1 METQPRDR
9 SLFWPIVL
17 IGVGT
22 IWLLAN
28 FNLIPE
34 LSWASVARLWPLALI
49 AAGLDVLFGRSHPLI
64 SALIGLLTVGV
75 AVALLVA
82 GPRLGLAPAAPE
94 LVTERFSEPLEGA
107 TSADVTLD
115 LDRYETTVSA
125 LEGATE
131 LIDAELTHSGR
142 VNFEATGGAARRV
155 RLDYQSTPSF
165 LVFDFENEPAEWH
178 IGLAPGVPLVLGV
191 DSGSGNAT
199 LDLTALDLRELALN
213 SGSGSVTV
221 ALPATAEAYA
231 VQVEGGSGAQT
242 IQVPIDAAGQLE
254 YDGGSGSLRVEVANG
269 AAVRVDVRDSG
280 SGRVRVPSEWE
291 EIESGDDDEGIWQ
304 TPAYDA
310 AEDRQLLI
318 VVNDLGSG
326 EIVISDQ

>member
-1 METQPRDR
+1 MENQPRDR

-94 LVTERFSEPLEGA
+94 LVTERFSDPLNGA

-115 LDRYETTVSA
+115 LAQYATDISA
-125 LEGATE
+125 LEGSTD

-142 VNFEATGGAARRV
+142 VSFDATGGAARRV
-155 RLDYQSTPSF
+155 RLAYQSNPTF
-165 LVFDFENEPAEWH
+165 LVFDFDFDEPAEWH
-178 IGLAPGVPLVLGV
+178 IGLAPGVPLVLRV
-191 DSGSGNAT
+191 DSGSGSAS
-199 LDLTALDLRELALN
+199 LDLAELDLRELALDA
-213 SGSGSVTV
+213 GSGAVTL
-221 ALPATAEAYA
+221 ALPAASEAYD
-231 VQVEGGSGAQT
+231 VRLSGGSGAQT
-242 IQVPIDAAGQLE
+242 VQVPTNAAGLVD
-254 YDGGSGSLRVEVANG
+254 YDGGSGSLRLEVAEG
-269 AAVRVDVRDSG
+269 AAVRVEVRDSG

-291 EIESGDDDEGIWQ
+291 ELESGDDDEGVWQ
-304 TPAYDA
+304 SPSFDDS
-310 AEDRQLLI
+310 EDRQLVL
-318 VVNDLGSG
+318 VVSDLGSG
-326 EIVISDQ
+326 DVVISN